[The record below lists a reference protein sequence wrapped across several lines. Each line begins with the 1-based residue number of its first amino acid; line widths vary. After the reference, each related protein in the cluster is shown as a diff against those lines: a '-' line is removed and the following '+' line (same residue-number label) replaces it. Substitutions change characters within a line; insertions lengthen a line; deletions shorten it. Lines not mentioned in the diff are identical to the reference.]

1 MTEVEAPDP
10 RSVWARHYEFYR
22 GSGKQLAVGIALSAV
37 QTMTLLPVPLLVARA
52 IDTAIPRKSV
62 KQLLIIGTAIVGL
75 TVISALITLAARRV
89 TLAVTKRA
97 TRDLRLMLVDKL
109 YSVSRQFHVVNDQGE
124 LHDRLVHESDRVD
137 LMTSSL
143 IADLLPAVVLT
154 TGLLAVLSIRSP
166 LLTLVTIVCT
176 LTLFGCNRLL
186 HSALRQ
192 RFIRYQS
199 SVGKFSRGVLH
210 TLRTQDLTRIQGA
223 ESVDRA
229 HRAAEA
235 TELQI
240 ASQQRAMTLT
250 IHSVSQQ
257 TLMAAVGAVILV
269 VGGTLAARGR
279 MSIGDLIGFYAGF
292 ALIRGPLTGVTAAYP
307 TLVEGRQSLHRLY
320 LLLDYPDHRPYHG
333 THHIDFS
340 GHLELCDASLA
351 YGDRPVLRGV
361 SLRLEPGR
369 VVALVGPNGSG
380 KSSVV
385 NLLLGFYRP
394 QAGLVRADDEAYDD
408 VDLSCVV
415 SRLGV
420 VPQEPFFFPGTI
432 RQNLLYGISE
442 TLESTGEGTDR
453 ALDRALRLSTADQ
466 FLAYL
471 PDGVDTEL
479 GDDAM
484 VLSGGQRQRLA
495 IARALVRAPCVLIL
509 DEPTN
514 HLDITVIGSVLRNI
528 RCLDPAPAVLIVSH
542 DAEAARS
549 ADEVVRLVDG
559 KIEQSQPTRTT
570 ELTSQSMPAPP

>member
-1 MTEVEAPDP
+1 MTDVEAPDTT
-10 RSVWARHYEFYR
+10 SVWARHYQFYR

-52 IDTAIPRKSV
+52 IDTAIPHKSV
-62 KQLLIIGTAIVGL
+62 KQLLVIGAAIVGL
-75 TVISALITLAARRV
+75 TIVSALITLAARRV

-97 TRDLRLMLVDKL
+97 TRDLRLMLLDKL

-137 LMTSSL
+137 LMTSAL

-166 LLTLVTIVCT
+166 LLTLVTVVCT
-176 LTLFGCNRLL
+176 ITLFACNRLL
-186 HSALRQ
+186 HSTLRQ
-192 RFIRYQS
+192 RFIRYQF

-223 ESVDRA
+223 EGFDRA
-229 HRAAEA
+229 DRAAEA
-235 TELQI
+235 TDLQL

-279 MSIGDLIGFYAGF
+279 MSVGDLIGFYAGF

-307 TLVEGRQSLHRLY
+307 TLVEGRESLHRLY
-320 LLLDYPDHRPYHG
+320 LLLDHPDQRPYHG
-333 THHIDFS
+333 TRRIEFS

-351 YGDRPVLRGV
+351 YGDRPVLRNV

-394 QAGLVRADDEAYDD
+394 QEGSVRADGQAYDD
-408 VDLSCVV
+408 LDLSYVV

-432 RQNLLYGISE
+432 RQNLLYGISQP
-442 TLESTGEGTDR
+442 TDD
-453 ALDRALRLSTADQ
+453 ALDAAVHRALRLSTADQ

-471 PDGVDTEL
+471 PDGLDTAL

-495 IARALVRAPCVLIL
+495 IARALVRKPYALIL

-514 HLDITVIGSVLRNI
+514 HLDITVIASVLRNI

-559 KIEQSQPTRTT
+559 RIEQSQPD
-570 ELTSQSMPAPP
+570 AGDVVKGF

>member
-1 MTEVEAPDP
+1 MTDVQAPHP
-10 RSVWARHYEFYR
+10 TAVWARHYQFYR
-22 GSGKQLAVGIALSAV
+22 GSGRQLAVGIALSAV

-62 KQLLIIGTAIVGL
+62 QQLLIIGASIVGL
-75 TVISALITLAARRV
+75 TIVSALVTLAARRA

-97 TRDLRLMLVDKL
+97 TRDLRLMLLDKL

-137 LMTSSL
+137 LMTSAL

-166 LLTLVTIVCT
+166 LLTLVTVICT
-176 LTLFGCNRLL
+176 LTLFACNRLL
-186 HSALRQ
+186 HSTLRQ
-192 RFIRYQS
+192 RFIRYQF
-199 SVGKFSRGVLH
+199 SVAKFSRGVLH

-223 ESVDRA
+223 ETVDRA
-229 HRAAEA
+229 DRAAEA
-235 TELQI
+235 TDLQL

-279 MSIGDLIGFYAGF
+279 MSVGDLIGFYAGF

-307 TLVEGRQSLHRLY
+307 TVVEGRQSLHRLY
-320 LLLDYPDHRPYHG
+320 QLLDHPDQRPYHG
-333 THHIDFS
+333 TRPIEFS
-340 GHLELCDASLA
+340 GCLELCNVSLA
-351 YGDRPVLRGV
+351 YGDRPVLRSV

-385 NLLLGFYRP
+385 NVLLGFYRP
-394 QAGLVRADDEAYDD
+394 QEGSVRADGLAYDD
-408 VDLSCVV
+408 LDLSFVV

-432 RQNLLYGISE
+432 RQNLLYGFSQPNADAVE
-442 TLESTGEGTDR
+442 E
-453 ALDRALRLSTADQ
+453 AMVRALRLSTADQ
-466 FLAYL
+466 FLTFL
-471 PDGVDTEL
+471 PDGLDTTL

-484 VLSGGQRQRLA
+484 MLSGGQRQRLA
-495 IARALVRAPCVLIL
+495 IARALVREPCALIL

-514 HLDITVIGSVLRNI
+514 HLDITVIASVLRNI

-542 DAEAARS
+542 DVEAARS
-549 ADEVVRLVDG
+549 ADEVVQLVDG
-559 KIEQSQPTRTT
+559 QIQPSHPTGTT
-570 ELTSQSMPAPP
+570 ELPLHLRPGPL

>member
-1 MTEVEAPDP
+1 MTDVEAPDTT
-10 RSVWARHYEFYR
+10 SVWARHYQFYR
-22 GSGKQLAVGIALSAV
+22 GSGRQLAVGIALSAV

-52 IDTAIPRKSV
+52 IDTAIPRKSIQ
-62 KQLLIIGTAIVGL
+62 QLLIIGGAIVGL
-75 TVISALITLAARRV
+75 TIISALITLAARRV

-97 TRDLRLMLVDKL
+97 TRDLRLMLLDKL

-137 LMTSSL
+137 LMTSTL

-166 LLTLVTIVCT
+166 LLTLVTVVCT
-176 LTLFGCNRLL
+176 LTLFACNRLL

-192 RFIRYQS
+192 RFIRYQF

-223 ESVDRA
+223 EAVDRA
-229 HRAAEA
+229 DRAAEA
-235 TELQI
+235 TELQV

-320 LLLDYPDHRPYHG
+320 LLLDHPDNRPYAG
-333 THHIDFS
+333 TRRIEFS

-351 YGDRPVLRGV
+351 YGDRPVLLGV

-394 QAGLVRADDEAYDD
+394 QAGLVRADDEDYDD
-408 VDLSCVV
+408 LDLSCVV

-432 RQNLLYGISE
+432 RQNLLYGISPP
-442 TLESTGEGTDR
+442 TADALER
-453 ALDRALRLSTADQ
+453 ALYLSTADQ
-466 FLAYL
+466 FLAFL
-471 PDGVDTEL
+471 PDGLDTAL

-495 IARALVRAPCVLIL
+495 IARALVREPCVLIL

-542 DAEAARS
+542 DVEAARS
-549 ADEVVRLVDG
+549 ADDVVRLVDG
-559 KIEQSQPTRTT
+559 KIEQPQPASAT
-570 ELTSQSMPAPP
+570 EQPLRSRPSPP